1 MTPVTVDLGDAAER
15 SHGLGTQL
23 WREHRALL
31 GRWLA
36 RLRRE
41 PLAILV
47 LLVQPMV
54 WLLLFGHLF
63 ARMAETASV
72 PGGSYLRFMTAG
84 AVVMTIFNVCLQ
96 GGVELLF
103 DRETGLLVRMFAA
116 PVHRLSIVTS
126 RFVYL
131 VGLTCAQSSII
142 LLAAYVMGVRYAGGL
157 VGVAVCL
164 VIGALF
170 GSGVTSLSMVLAFS
184 LRSHAQFFPITGF
197 VGLPLT
203 FVSSALVPLSL
214 MPDWMRFA
222 ARLNPMTY
230 AIDAVR
236 GLVLDG
242 WQLALLARTTGALLF
257 FDACCL
263 AVAAWVLRRGLR

>member
-1 MTPVTVDLGDAAER
+1 MVTEV
-15 SHGLGTQL
+15 
-23 WREHRALL
+23 WFEHRALL

-41 PLAILV
+41 PLAIAAM
-47 LLVQPMV
+47 LLQPMV

-63 ARMAETASV
+63 AGMAQSADL

-84 AVVMTIFNVCLQ
+84 AVVMTIFNASLH

-103 DRETGLLVRMFAA
+103 DRESGLLMRMFAA

-131 VGLTCAQSSII
+131 VALTGVQSLII
-142 LLAAYVMGVRYAGGL
+142 LAAAYAMGVRYAGGL
-157 VGVAVCL
+157 AGIAACL
-164 VIGALF
+164 AIGALF
-170 GSGVTSLSMVLAFS
+170 GCGVTALSMVLAFS

-203 FVSSALVPLSL
+203 FVSSALVPLAL
-214 MPDWMRFA
+214 MPPWLRSLATF
-222 ARLNPMTY
+222 NPMTH

-236 GLVLDG
+236 SLVLTG
-242 WQLALLARTTGALLF
+242 WQPGLLAAAVGALLL
-257 FDACCL
+257 FDAVCL
-263 AVAAWVLRRGLR
+263 SLAALVLRRGLH